1 MSSTGE
7 KPGRLNSLRDRAGAL
22 TRLRG
27 KCPSLIKIAKLSGS
41 TFLVGLLILWGS
53 FLIAQHQMGPLSLAK
68 AEDLSTIVLDRNGDL
83 LRAFTTR
90 SERWRLPLEASEVDS
105 NYIKLL
111 LAYEDKRFFH
121 HHGIDPLATLRAFGQ
136 LVRNGRIISG
146 ASTLTMQVARLLEPR
161 DKRTLFAK
169 LRQSVRAI
177 ELERRFSKTQILSLY
192 LRLAPF
198 GGNIE
203 GTRAASLAYFGREP
217 RHLSLSEAA
226 LLVALPQS
234 PEMRRPDRRHKRAR
248 HARDRVLIRAAEAG
262 LISAREAKRAMREA
276 VPSKRKNFP
285 KLAPHLARAELQ
297 AFPKRTVHRL
307 TIDKGLQQRLQKI
320 AQEQAARLGDKHSL
334 ALLAI
339 EHDSGKIRAYVGSP
353 NFLEDRNHG
362 PINMIKA
369 VRSPGSALKPFVY
382 GLSFEDGLAHPET
395 LIDDEPTRFGHYK
408 PKNFDHQWHG
418 TLSVRKALQMSL
430 NVPAVK
436 LLDKV
441 GPARL
446 LARFRQTGIKVKVPT
461 GTKPNLSMVLG
472 GLGISVQDLG
482 KAYAGLARGGEMV
495 DLVWRKSDEE
505 DKRAPDNGNGNR
517 MMSTQA
523 AWQVGNILA
532 DAEPPKNARRG
543 QIAYK
548 TGTSYGYRD
557 AWAAGFDGQ
566 TTIIVWAG
574 RPDGTPSPGLTGRSS
589 AAPALFAAFEQL
601 GRPLAPLKHAPN
613 GTLIAHNASELPA
626 PLRHFERVDTP
637 YAAKQALNPPVKI
650 AFPHDGSQLALSL
663 TQKGQFE
670 TLALKA
676 EGGKL
681 PLTWMINGAPI
692 EANRARRRT
701 FWKPR
706 EKGFVRLGVLD
717 ALGRADSV
725 MVRIE

>member
-1 MSSTGE
+1 M
-7 KPGRLNSLRDRAGAL
+7 A
-22 TRLRG
+22 TRLRSG
-27 KCPSLIKIAKLSGS
+27 SPCLIKITKLSGG
-41 TFLVGLLILWGS
+41 TFLAGLLILWGG

-68 AEDLSTIVLDRNGDL
+68 AEDLSTIVLDRNGAL

-90 SERWRLPLEASEVDS
+90 SERWRLPLEANEVDG

-121 HHGIDPLATLRAFGQ
+121 HHGIDPVATMRAFWQ

-203 GTRAASLAYFGREP
+203 GARAASLAYFGREP

-234 PEMRRPDRRHKRAR
+234 PEMRRPDRRHKRAQK
-248 HARDRVLIRAAEAG
+248 ARDRVLLRAAEAG
-262 LISAREAKRAMREA
+262 VISLPEARRATRDA

-285 KLAPHLARAELQ
+285 KLAPHLARAEMR
-297 AFPKRTVHRL
+297 AFPKRTVHHL

-320 AQEQAARLGDKHSL
+320 AQQQAARLGDKHSL

-353 NFLEDRNHG
+353 DFLDDRFHG

-369 VRSPGSALKPFVY
+369 MRSPGSALKPFVY
-382 GLSFEDGLAHPET
+382 GLAFEDGLANPET
-395 LIDDEPTRFGHYK
+395 LIDDEPTRFGTYK

-472 GLGISVQDLG
+472 GLGITIKELG

-495 DLVWRKSDEE
+495 DLVWRKSNV
-505 DKRAPDNGNGNR
+505 KPQSISGNGNR
-517 MMSTQA
+517 LMNAQA
-523 AWQVGNILA
+523 AWQVANILA

-601 GRPLAPLKHAPN
+601 GRPLVPLKHAPK
-613 GTLIAHNASELPA
+613 GTLIAHNSNDLPA

-637 YAAKQALNPPVKI
+637 FAAQQALNPPVKI
-650 AFPHDGSQLALSL
+650 AFPHNGSQLSLSL
-663 TQKGQFE
+663 AQKGQFE

-692 EANRARRRT
+692 KANRARRRT